1 MFRQSSKHEKGNES
15 RRICPKA
22 HHERWNRITRQKK
35 KLAWKDE
42 RERAEIKAEK
52 KNGKGRWTVRM
63 RAVTCL
69 LTERRKKPQQPP
81 VGAGCQSISC
91 PINMS
96 EQAKQTHKKTLS
108 ASESKYGSL
117 HPGWLCSEKCS
128 AEHCGSGVC
137 HFPLSATLNTLMQQ
151 RSRTFRWP
159 AAQIYEEQKSEI
171 S

>member
-22 HHERWNRITRQKK
+22 HHERWNRITRQRK

-52 KNGKGRWTVRM
+52 KSGKGRWTVRM

-69 LTERRKKPQQPP
+69 LIERRKPP
-81 VGAGCQSISC
+81 PSSLRSAQDASPSAAPLTCQ
-91 PINMS
+91 NR
-96 EQAKQTHKKTLS
+96 QNKQTKKKTLS

-117 HPGWLCSEKCS
+117 RPGWLCGGKCT

-137 HFPLSATLNTLMQQ
+137 HFPLPATLSTSMQQ
-151 RSRTFRWP
+151 WSRTF
-159 AAQIYEEQKSEI
+159 
-171 S
+171 